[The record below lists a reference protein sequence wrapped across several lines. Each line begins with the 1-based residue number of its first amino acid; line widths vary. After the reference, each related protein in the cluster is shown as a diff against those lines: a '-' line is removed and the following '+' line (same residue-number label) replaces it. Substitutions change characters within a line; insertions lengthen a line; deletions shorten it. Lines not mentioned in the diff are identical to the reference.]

1 MALWRKNLGAYKV
14 KIYCM
19 IYIFRGK
26 DGKIKSPFDNLR
38 GIFSVRVGKRTFKTR
53 KQIKKY
59 VLKIRKEK
67 SKKIKFDVDEMKYET
82 QLTRLQG
89 LGYHHKFN
97 TKVSWFE
104 IGTAETFI
112 KMFKDFYNFVRNNY
126 KKELKK
132 ALSVKF
138 GVTLTDSETNE
149 AVSEFTNF
157 QLIVFKDLVLEDLFG
172 NVQELIDRILELS
185 QRYNVVN
192 LSIAIL
198 TIMFLVGGKL

>member
-1 MALWRKNLGAYKV
+1 
-14 KIYCM
+14 M

-67 SKKIKFDVDEMKYET
+67 SKKIKRVVKKEKIKKIPLIKFDVDEMKYET